1 MWLVIYKTKKKNKNN
16 MWLNKDIKSQQI
28 ISNIIIVTVFRE
40 PLQDEKINYL
50 FLINH
55 IGYKNVIS
63 AYRSCCITKVVRII
77 EIPHKYC
84 DNNNKYNCYL

>member
-1 MWLVIYKTKKKNKNN
+1 

-55 IGYKNVIS
+55 IGKKMWS
-63 AYRSCCITKVVRII
+63 LHTGAVV
-77 EIPHKYC
+77 
-84 DNNNKYNCYL
+84 